1 MRLCCAVPSQ
11 VLTTYWVLSNW
22 GGRTEPMRR
31 PLGSLCVVT
40 ATHLA
45 GAFLSIR
52 FATIITHRCQ
62 VPPPGVFSAPP
73 SANAHPSV
81 DGCGQPFIAGPRTTT
96 LAL

>member
-1 MRLCCAVPSQ
+1 VWLYTRTQ

-31 PLGSLCVVT
+31 PLGSLCVCT

-62 VPPPGVFSAPP
+62 VCHQ
-73 SANAHPSV
+73 HPDV
-81 DGCGQPFIAGPRTTT
+81 GLRIGLG
-96 LAL
+96 